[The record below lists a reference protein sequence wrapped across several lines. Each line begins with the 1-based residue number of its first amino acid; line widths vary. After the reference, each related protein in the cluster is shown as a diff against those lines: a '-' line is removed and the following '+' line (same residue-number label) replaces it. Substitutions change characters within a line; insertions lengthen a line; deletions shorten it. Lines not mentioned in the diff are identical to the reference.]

1 MLQVLAER
9 HFPLAALRLFA
20 SARSAGQTVLVSG
33 RPHVIEELGSAD
45 PRGLDLVLFSAGAAV
60 ARTEAPR
67 FAAAGALVVDN
78 SSAFRLDPDIPLLI
92 PEVNPDAVAG
102 WTPAL
107 GRRIV
112 AVPNCAAIAIILALK
127 PLHDAAGLER
137 VTVATYQSAAGAGKR
152 GLAEL
157 EAETRRALAGE
168 APGAHVFAH
177 PIAFDVLPHIGSFGP
192 DGETSEEAKI
202 VAETQKI
209 LGLPGLRL
217 SATAVRVPVRVGHS
231 AAVWVET
238 RSALAPD
245 RAREV
250 LASAPGVV
258 VIDDPAT
265 ASYPRSRV
273 AAGTDAI
280 YVGRIRRDPTV
291 PHGLLL
297 WVVGDNVR
305 KGAAVNAV
313 QIAEHVL
320 HVGAGGAPA
329 SAAVAR

>member
-1 MLQVLAER
+1 L
-9 HFPLAALRLFA
+9 
-20 SARSAGQTVLVSG
+20 
-33 RPHVIEELGSAD
+33 
-45 PRGLDLVLFSAGAAV
+45 
-60 ARTEAPR
+60 
-67 FAAAGALVVDN
+67 AGALVVDN
-78 SSAFRLDPDIPLLI
+78 SSAFRLEPDIPLLI
-92 PEVNPDAVAG
+92 PEVNPEAVVE
-102 WTPAL
+102 WTPAH

-112 AVPNCAAIAIILALK
+112 AVPNCAAIAVIMALK

-137 VTVATYQSAAGAGKR
+137 VTVATYQAAAGAGKG

-157 EAETRRALAGE
+157 EAETRRALDGGT
-168 APGAHVFAH
+168 PGAKVFAH
-177 PIAFDVLPHIGSFGP
+177 PIAFEVLPHIGTFGP
-192 DGETSEEAKI
+192 DGQTSEEAKI

-217 SATAVRVPVRVGHS
+217 SVTAVRVPVRVGHS

-238 RSALAPD
+238 RSPLSPEA
-245 RAREV
+245 AREA
-250 LASAPGVV
+250 LGAAPGVV
-258 VIDDPAT
+258 VVDDPGEAH
-265 ASYPRSRV
+265 YPRARV

-320 HVGAGGAPA
+320 NVGAGGAPA
-329 SAAVAR
+329 SAQVAR